1 MKITIFGTASKNE
14 KFAKS
19 PYDDNS
25 FIFETIEVQTTYQ
38 AFQLLVNNFCLNI
51 TLDLKGPSKSRRL
64 KTDLEPH
71 IIKTF
76 DHLLFDFECKS
87 EFNKNMALD
96 YFKNTQCT
104 IGQSRSYD
112 GVNNFNLKGIIK
124 TAPMSLK
131 ELKVLQ
137 AKIQKELSEYGKYTT
152 DTLRITYY
160 TAPLN
165 KDNILLD
172 NPNGSVLM
180 PIGANITDYY
190 NNIDL
195 DCKFN
200 ITSKETTEICKTIF
214 KNLGFI
220 LVDINANGSIK
231 YTKDSEDYIWYP
243 NNPYIMNH
251 TESYMSV
258 NIWKEAIKYEPT
270 FDITPYID
278 YKADIVVD
286 RNFTE
291 IESELDSIVESF
303 LFKHNGALTLRAPM
317 GSGKTTFIDRI
328 IESALERDFKIA
340 IITNRVTLAE
350 DYKRKYKKFLYYKDY
365 TDAIKAKN
373 TKDSNGISGEE
384 AIRLIQNYDSSNNV
398 NNAINSNNTS
408 NSNNTNDASNSN
420 NTNNTNNTNSGSKTK
435 KPKIVRSKG
444 KSLIC
449 QYDSFSYFDLD
460 DYDLIILDEFV
471 SLLMHTRSALNS
483 KTENLIKFYTA
494 LNKKVVVADA
504 FLSKYIV
511 DNMFTKS
518 LNVVSYTKNNTEL
531 YSCNDS
537 NTFYTLIKNALDSN
551 KKITISTTSIKV
563 VHIVEEMCKKLNKK
577 IVVFNKEIDSV
588 SKDIIYDKIRS
599 KEAPDCDVFIY
610 TPVLTVGVNILNDV
624 DVHFHYDSASSTDVI
639 SSLQMMGR
647 ARFAKKI
654 IYYVMNKK
662 YNACIN
668 YDLLKTT
675 VEKKPKEHTDDSK
688 DRNVEY
694 KRGTVK
700 NLLYH
705 FQVPPG
711 KDYQELSH
719 IGKACLKVDVFNNM
733 TLCDYKKSF
742 DILLSFNFSKIPI
755 ELRKIGGD
763 ILKLMNIKIQDSKDS
778 EL

>member
-19 PYDDNS
+19 PFDDNS
-25 FIFETIEVQTTYQ
+25 FIFETIDVETTYQ
-38 AFQLLVNNFCLNI
+38 AFKLLVNNFCLNI
-51 TLDLKGPSKSRRL
+51 ALNLKEPSRSRRL

-71 IIKTF
+71 IVKTF

-137 AKIQKELSEYGKYTT
+137 AKIQKELSGYGKYTT

-180 PIGANITDYY
+180 SVGTNITDYY

-195 DCKFN
+195 DHKFN
-200 ITSKETTEICKTIF
+200 ITSDETAEICKTIF
-214 KNLGFI
+214 KNIGFI
-220 LVDINANGSIK
+220 LVDINVNGSMK

-258 NIWKEAIKYEPT
+258 NIWKEARKYEPT

-286 RNFTE
+286 KNFTE
-291 IESELDSIVESF
+291 IKSELDSIVESF

-340 IITNRVTLAE
+340 IITNRITLAE
-350 DYKRKYKKFLYYKDY
+350 DYKRKYEKFLYYKDY
-365 TDAIKAKN
+365 TDAVKAKN
-373 TKDSNGISGEE
+373 TYK
-384 AIRLIQNYDSSNNV
+384 NN
-398 NNAINSNNTS
+398 
-408 NSNNTNDASNSN
+408 
-420 NTNNTNNTNSGSKTK
+420 

-444 KSLIC
+444 RSLIC
-449 QYDSFSYFDLD
+449 QYDSLRYFDLD
-460 DYDLIILDEFV
+460 DYDLVILDEV
-471 SLLMHTRSALNS
+471 MSLLMHTRTALNS
-483 KTENLIKFYTA
+483 KTDNLIKFYTA
-494 LNKKVVVADA
+494 LKFKKVVVADA

-511 DNMFTKS
+511 DNMFTKP
-518 LNVVSYTKNNTEL
+518 LNVVSYTKNDTEL
-531 YSCNDS
+531 YSCYDS
-537 NTFYTLIKNALDSN
+537 NTFYSLIKNALDSN
-551 KKITISTTSIKV
+551 KKITISTTSVKV
-563 VHIVEEMCKKLNKK
+563 VSIIKEICYILNKK
-577 IVVFNKEIDSV
+577 IIIFDKETNDK
-588 SKDIIYDKIRS
+588 SKDIIYDKIKS
-599 KEAPDCDVFIY
+599 KERLDWDVFIY

-624 DVHFHYDSASSTDVI
+624 DIHFHYDSASSTDVV
-639 SSLQMMGR
+639 SSLQMLGR
-647 ARFAKKI
+647 VRFAKKI
-654 IYYVMNKK
+654 IYYVMDKK

-675 VEKKPKEHTDDSK
+675 IEKNPSEHMDDSRE
-688 DRNVEY
+688 RNVVY
-694 KRGTVK
+694 KRGSIK

-705 FQVPPG
+705 FYVPQG
-711 KDYQELSH
+711 KDHQELDH
-719 IGKACLKVDVFNNM
+719 IGKACLKVDIFNNM
-733 TLCDYKKSF
+733 TLCDYKKTF
-742 DILLSFNFSKIPI
+742 DILLSFNFSRIPI
-755 ELRKIGGD
+755 ELREIEGD
-763 ILKLMNIKIQDSKDS
+763 VLKLMDIKIPDSKDS
-778 EL
+778 TGVYIE

>member
-19 PYDDNS
+19 PYGDNS

-51 TLDLKGPSKSRRL
+51 ALDLKGPSKSRRL

-76 DHLLFDFECKS
+76 DHLLFDFECRS

-96 YFKNTQCT
+96 YFKSTQCT

-180 PIGANITDYY
+180 PVGSNITDYY

-328 IESALERDFKIA
+328 IEYALEQDFKIA
-340 IITNRVTLAE
+340 VITNRVTLAE
-350 DYKRKYKKFLYYKDY
+350 DYKRKYEKFLYYKDY
-365 TDAIKAKN
+365 IDAIKARDAE
-373 TKDSNGISGEE
+373 DSENSNNISGEE
-384 AIRLIQNYDSSNNV
+384 AIRIIQNYDSSNIAS
-398 NNAINSNNTS
+398 NASNTS
-408 NSNNTNDASNSN
+408 TI
-420 NTNNTNNTNSGSKTK
+420 TKTK

-449 QYDSFSYFDLD
+449 QYDSFRHFALD
-460 DYDLIILDEFV
+460 DYDLIILDEFM

-511 DNMFTKS
+511 DNMFAKP

-563 VHIVEEMCKKLNKK
+563 VDIIKEMCKKLNKK
-577 IVVFNKEIDSV
+577 IIVFNKETDLV

-599 KEAPDCDVFIY
+599 KEALDCDVLIY

-639 SSLQMMGR
+639 SSLQMLGR

>member
-76 DHLLFDFECKS
+76 DHLLFDFECRS

-180 PIGANITDYY
+180 HVGSNITDYY

-291 IESELDSIVESF
+291 IKSELDSIVESF

-328 IESALERDFKIA
+328 IEYALEQDFKIA
-340 IITNRVTLAE
+340 IITNRITLAE

-373 TKDSNGISGEE
+373 AHKNNNDSN
-384 AIRLIQNYDSSNNV
+384 N
-398 NNAINSNNTS
+398 
-408 NSNNTNDASNSN
+408 
-420 NTNNTNNTNSGSKTK
+420 

-460 DYDLIILDEFV
+460 DYDLIILDEFM
-471 SLLMHTRSALNS
+471 SLLMHTRTALNS
-483 KTENLIKFYTA
+483 KTDNLIKFYTA

-511 DNMFTKS
+511 DNMFTKP

-551 KKITISTTSIKV
+551 KKITVSTTSIKV
-563 VHIVEEMCKKLNKK
+563 VHVVEEMCKKLNKK

-599 KEAPDCDVFIY
+599 KEALDCDVFIY
-610 TPVLTVGVNILNDV
+610 TPVLTVGINILNDV

-639 SSLQMMGR
+639 SSLQMLGR

-675 VEKKPKEHTDDSK
+675 VEKNSSEHTNDLKS
-688 DRNVEY
+688 RNAEY
-694 KRGTVK
+694 KRGSVK
-700 NLLYH
+700 NLLYN
-705 FQVPPG
+705 FQPSTNNG
-711 KDYQELSH
+711 KQELNH

-742 DILLSFNFSKIPI
+742 EILLSFNFSKMPI
-755 ELRKIGGD
+755 ELKEMEGD

-778 EL
+778 DIF

>member
-76 DHLLFDFECKS
+76 DHLLFDFECRS

-96 YFKNTQCT
+96 YFKSTQCT

-180 PIGANITDYY
+180 PIGTNVTDYY

-291 IESELDSIVESF
+291 IKSELDSIVESF

-328 IESALERDFKIA
+328 IEYALEQDFKIA

-350 DYKRKYKKFLYYKDY
+350 DYKRKYEKFLYYKDY
-365 TDAIKAKN
+365 TDAIKARDSSN
-373 TKDSNGISGEE
+373 TKDSNDISGEE
-384 AIRLIQNYDSSNNV
+384 AIRIIQNYDSSNI
-398 NNAINSNNTS
+398 ASNTS
-408 NSNNTNDASNSN
+408 NTS
-420 NTNNTNNTNSGSKTK
+420 SGTKTK

-449 QYDSFSYFDLD
+449 QYDSFRHFALD
-460 DYDLIILDEFV
+460 DYDLIILDEFM

-511 DNMFTKS
+511 DNMFTKP

-563 VHIVEEMCKKLNKK
+563 VRVVEEICKKLNKK
-577 IVVFNKEIDSV
+577 IVVFNKEIEE
-588 SKDIIYDKIRS
+588 KDKNIIYDKIRS

-639 SSLQMMGR
+639 SSLQMLGR

>member
-51 TLDLKGPSKSRRL
+51 ALDLKGPGKSRRL

-96 YFKNTQCT
+96 YFKSTQCT

-172 NPNGSVLM
+172 NPNGSMLM
-180 PIGANITDYY
+180 PIGTNVTDYY

-231 YTKDSEDYIWYP
+231 YTKDSENYIWYP

-291 IESELDSIVESF
+291 IKSELDSIVEAF

-328 IESALERDFKIA
+328 IEAALERDFKVA

-365 TDAIKAKN
+365 TDAIKAK
-373 TKDSNGISGEE
+373 DSKNSNNISGEE
-384 AIRLIQNYDSSNNV
+384 AIRLIESYSNVDNV
-398 NNAINSNNTS
+398 SNLNNANTS
-408 NSNNTNDASNSN
+408 FVT
-420 NTNNTNNTNSGSKTK
+420 KTK

-449 QYDSFSYFDLD
+449 QYDSFRHFDLD
-460 DYDLIILDEFV
+460 DYDLIILDEFM

-494 LNKKVVVADA
+494 LNKKVIVADA

-511 DNMFTKS
+511 DNMFTKP

-563 VHIVEEMCKKLNKK
+563 VDIIKQMCYILNKK
-577 IVVFNKEIDSV
+577 IIIFNKETGSV
-588 SKDIIYDKIRS
+588 SKNIIYDKIRS
-599 KEAPDCDVFIY
+599 KEALDCDVFIY

-624 DVHFHYDSASSTDVI
+624 DIHFHYDSASSTDVI
-639 SSLQMMGR
+639 SSLQMLGR
-647 ARFAKKI
+647 ARFSKKI

-688 DRNVEY
+688 DRDVEY

-705 FQVPPG
+705 FHVPPG

>member
-51 TLDLKGPSKSRRL
+51 ALDLKGPGKSRRL

-96 YFKNTQCT
+96 YFKSTQCT

-172 NPNGSVLM
+172 NPNGSMLM
-180 PIGANITDYY
+180 PIGTNVTDYY

-231 YTKDSEDYIWYP
+231 YTKDSENYIWYP

-291 IESELDSIVESF
+291 IKSELDSIVEAF

-328 IESALERDFKIA
+328 IEAALERDFKVA

-373 TKDSNGISGEE
+373 N
-384 AIRLIQNYDSSNNV
+384 
-398 NNAINSNNTS
+398 
-408 NSNNTNDASNSN
+408 
-420 NTNNTNNTNSGSKTK
+420 K

-449 QYDSFSYFDLD
+449 QYDSFRHFDLD
-460 DYDLIILDEFV
+460 DYDLIILDEFM

-511 DNMFTKS
+511 DNMFTKP

-563 VHIVEEMCKKLNKK
+563 VDIIKQMCYILNKK
-577 IVVFNKEIDSV
+577 IIIFNKETGSV
-588 SKDIIYDKIRS
+588 SKNIIYDKIRS
-599 KEAPDCDVFIY
+599 KEALDCDVFIY

-624 DVHFHYDSASSTDVI
+624 DIHFHYDSASSTDVI
-639 SSLQMMGR
+639 SSLQMLGR
-647 ARFAKKI
+647 ARFSKKI

-688 DRNVEY
+688 DRDVEY

-705 FQVPPG
+705 FHVPPG

-742 DILLSFNFSKIPI
+742 DVLLSFNFSKIPI

>member
-51 TLDLKGPSKSRRL
+51 ALDLKGPGKSRRL

-96 YFKNTQCT
+96 YFKSTQCT

-172 NPNGSVLM
+172 NPNGSMLM
-180 PIGANITDYY
+180 PIGTNVTDYY

-231 YTKDSEDYIWYP
+231 YTKDSENYIWYP

-291 IESELDSIVESF
+291 IKSELDSIVEAF

-328 IESALERDFKIA
+328 IEAALERDFKVA

-373 TKDSNGISGEE
+373 TK
-384 AIRLIQNYDSSNNV
+384 
-398 NNAINSNNTS
+398 
-408 NSNNTNDASNSN
+408 
-420 NTNNTNNTNSGSKTK
+420 
-435 KPKIVRSKG
+435 
-444 KSLIC
+444 KS
-449 QYDSFSYFDLD
+449 
-460 DYDLIILDEFV
+460 
-471 SLLMHTRSALNS
+471 
-483 KTENLIKFYTA
+483 
-494 LNKKVVVADA
+494 
-504 FLSKYIV
+504 
-511 DNMFTKS
+511 
-518 LNVVSYTKNNTEL
+518 TKNQ
-531 YSCNDS
+531 
-537 NTFYTLIKNALDSN
+537 K
-551 KKITISTTSIKV
+551 
-563 VHIVEEMCKKLNKK
+563 
-577 IVVFNKEIDSV
+577 
-588 SKDIIYDKIRS
+588 
-599 KEAPDCDVFIY
+599 
-610 TPVLTVGVNILNDV
+610 
-624 DVHFHYDSASSTDVI
+624 
-639 SSLQMMGR
+639 
-647 ARFAKKI
+647 
-654 IYYVMNKK
+654 
-662 YNACIN
+662 
-668 YDLLKTT
+668 
-675 VEKKPKEHTDDSK
+675 
-688 DRNVEY
+688 
-694 KRGTVK
+694 
-700 NLLYH
+700 
-705 FQVPPG
+705 
-711 KDYQELSH
+711 
-719 IGKACLKVDVFNNM
+719 
-733 TLCDYKKSF
+733 
-742 DILLSFNFSKIPI
+742 
-755 ELRKIGGD
+755 
-763 ILKLMNIKIQDSKDS
+763 
-778 EL
+778 

>member
-51 TLDLKGPSKSRRL
+51 TLDLKGPGRSRRL

-96 YFKNTQCT
+96 YFKSTQCT

-124 TAPMSLK
+124 TTPMSLK

-180 PIGANITDYY
+180 PVGSNITDYY

-220 LVDINANGSIK
+220 LVDINANGSVK

-278 YKADIVVD
+278 YEADIVVD

-328 IESALERDFKIA
+328 IEYALEQDFKIA
-340 IITNRVTLAE
+340 VITNRVTLAE
-350 DYKRKYKKFLYYKDY
+350 DYKRKYEKFLYYKDY
-365 TDAIKAKN
+365 TDAIKARDAEDS
-373 TKDSNGISGEE
+373 KDSNDISGEE
-384 AIRLIQNYDSSNNV
+384 AIRIIESYSNT
-398 NNAINSNNTS
+398 NNTS
-408 NSNNTNDASNSN
+408 NSNNTND
-420 NTNNTNNTNSGSKTK
+420 TNNTSTISKTK

-449 QYDSFSYFDLD
+449 QYDSFRHFALD
-460 DYDLIILDEFV
+460 DYDLIILDEFM

-511 DNMFTKS
+511 DNMFTKP

-563 VHIVEEMCKKLNKK
+563 VHVVEEMCKKLNKK
-577 IVVFNKEIDSV
+577 IVVFNKETDLV

-599 KEAPDCDVFIY
+599 KEALDCDVFIY

-639 SSLQMMGR
+639 SSLQMLGR

-742 DILLSFNFSKIPI
+742 DILLSFNFSKEPI
-755 ELRKIGGD
+755 EIRKMGGD

>member
-76 DHLLFDFECKS
+76 DHLLFDFECRS

-180 PIGANITDYY
+180 PVGSNITDYY

-278 YKADIVVD
+278 YKADIVID

-328 IESALERDFKIA
+328 IEYALEQDFKIA
-340 IITNRVTLAE
+340 IITNRITLAE

-373 TKDSNGISGEE
+373 AHKNNNDSN
-384 AIRLIQNYDSSNNV
+384 N
-398 NNAINSNNTS
+398 
-408 NSNNTNDASNSN
+408 
-420 NTNNTNNTNSGSKTK
+420 

-460 DYDLIILDEFV
+460 DYDLIILDEFM
-471 SLLMHTRSALNS
+471 SLLMHTRTALNS
-483 KTENLIKFYTA
+483 KTDNLIKFYTA

-511 DNMFTKS
+511 DNMFTKP
-518 LNVVSYTKNNTEL
+518 LNVVSYTKNDTEL

-551 KKITISTTSIKV
+551 KKITVSTTSIKV
-563 VHIVEEMCKKLNKK
+563 VHVVEEMCKKLNKK

-599 KEAPDCDVFIY
+599 KEALDCDVFIY

-639 SSLQMMGR
+639 SSLQMLGR

-675 VEKKPKEHTDDSK
+675 VEKNSSEHTNDLKS
-688 DRNVEY
+688 RNAEY
-694 KRGTVK
+694 KRGSVK
-700 NLLYH
+700 NLLYN
-705 FQVPPG
+705 FQPSTNNG
-711 KDYQELSH
+711 KQELNH

-742 DILLSFNFSKIPI
+742 EILLSFNFSKMPI
-755 ELRKIGGD
+755 ELKEMEGD

-778 EL
+778 DIF

>member
-96 YFKNTQCT
+96 YFKSTQCT

-137 AKIQKELSEYGKYTT
+137 AKIQKELSDYGKYTT

-180 PIGANITDYY
+180 PVGSNITDYY

-291 IESELDSIVESF
+291 IKSELDSIVESF

-328 IESALERDFKIA
+328 IEYALEQDFKIA

-350 DYKRKYKKFLYYKDY
+350 DYKRKYNKFLYYKDY
-365 TDAIKAKN
+365 TDAIKAKDS
-373 TKDSNGISGEE
+373 KDSNGISGEE
-384 AIRLIQNYDSSNNV
+384 AIRLIESYSNT
-398 NNAINSNNTS
+398 NNTS
-408 NSNNTNDASNSN
+408 NSNNTNNTDNASSD
-420 NTNNTNNTNSGSKTK
+420 TKTK

-449 QYDSFSYFDLD
+449 QYDSFRHFDLD
-460 DYDLIILDEFV
+460 DYDLIILDEFM

-511 DNMFTKS
+511 DNMFTKP
-518 LNVVSYTKNNTEL
+518 LNVVSYTKNDTEL

-537 NTFYTLIKNALDSN
+537 NTFYALIKNALDSN

-563 VHIVEEMCKKLNKK
+563 VDIIKEMCYILNKK
-577 IVVFNKEIDSV
+577 IIIFNKETNPV

-599 KEAPDCDVFIY
+599 KEALGCDVFIY

-624 DVHFHYDSASSTDVI
+624 DIHFHYDSANSTDVI
-639 SSLQMMGR
+639 SSLQMLGR
-647 ARFAKKI
+647 ARFSKKI

-675 VEKKPKEHTDDSK
+675 VEKKPEEHTDDSK
-688 DRNVEY
+688 DRNAEY
-694 KRGTVK
+694 KRGSVK

-705 FQVPPG
+705 FHVPPG

-778 EL
+778 DTF

>member
-51 TLDLKGPSKSRRL
+51 ALDLKGPSKSRRL

-87 EFNKNMALD
+87 EFNKNTALD
-96 YFKNTQCT
+96 YFKSTQCT

-180 PIGANITDYY
+180 PVGTNVTDYY

-231 YTKDSEDYIWYP
+231 YTKDSENYIWYP

-291 IESELDSIVESF
+291 IKSELDSIVEAF

-328 IESALERDFKIA
+328 IEYALEQDFKIA

-365 TDAIKAKN
+365 TNAIKAKN
-373 TKDSNGISGEE
+373 DYK
-384 AIRLIQNYDSSNNV
+384 NNNDC
-398 NNAINSNNTS
+398 NN
-408 NSNNTNDASNSN
+408 
-420 NTNNTNNTNSGSKTK
+420 

-449 QYDSFSYFDLD
+449 QYDSFNYFDLD
-460 DYDLIILDEFV
+460 DYDLIILDEFM
-471 SLLMHTRSALNS
+471 SLLMHTRTALNS

-511 DNMFTKS
+511 DNMFTKP

-563 VHIVEEMCKKLNKK
+563 VDIIKEMCYILNKK
-577 IVVFNKEIDSV
+577 IIIFNKETSSV
-588 SKDIIYDKIRS
+588 SKNIIYDKIRS
-599 KEAPDCDVFIY
+599 KEALDCDVFIY

-624 DVHFHYDSASSTDVI
+624 DIHFHYDSASSTDVI
-639 SSLQMMGR
+639 SSLQMLGR
-647 ARFAKKI
+647 ARFSKKI

-662 YNACIN
+662 YNTCIN

-688 DRNVEY
+688 DRDVEY

-705 FQVPPG
+705 FHVPPG

-742 DILLSFNFSKIPI
+742 DILLSFNFSKTPI
-755 ELRKIGGD
+755 ELKEMEGD
-763 ILKLMNIKIQDSKDS
+763 VLKLMDIKIQDSKDYDTF
-778 EL
+778 

>member
-51 TLDLKGPSKSRRL
+51 ALDLKGPSKSRRL

-96 YFKNTQCT
+96 YFKSTQCT

-180 PIGANITDYY
+180 PIGTNITDYY

-291 IESELDSIVESF
+291 IKSELDSIVESF

-328 IESALERDFKIA
+328 IEAALERDFKVA

-365 TDAIKAKN
+365 TDAIKAK
-373 TKDSNGISGEE
+373 DSKNEKKPNEISGEE
-384 AIRLIQNYDSSNNV
+384 AIRLIESFDGSSPNP
-398 NNAINSNNTS
+398 NTS
-408 NSNNTNDASNSN
+408 N
-420 NTNNTNNTNSGSKTK
+420 TK
-435 KPKIVRSKG
+435 KIQKPKIVRPKG

-449 QYDSFSYFDLD
+449 QYDSFRHFALD
-460 DYDLIILDEFV
+460 DYDLIILDEFM
-471 SLLMHTRSALNS
+471 SLLMHTRSGLNS

-504 FLSKYIV
+504 FLCKYIV
-511 DNMFTKS
+511 DNMFTKP

-563 VHIVEEMCKKLNKK
+563 VDIIKEMCYKLNKK
-577 IVVFNKEIDSV
+577 IIIFNKETSLA

-599 KEAPDCDVFIY
+599 KEALDCDVFIY

-624 DVHFHYDSASSTDVI
+624 DIHFHYDSASSTDVI
-639 SSLQMMGR
+639 SSLQMLGR
-647 ARFAKKI
+647 ARFSKKI

-675 VEKKPKEHTDDSK
+675 IEKKPYEYTDDSK
-688 DRNVEY
+688 DRNTEY

-705 FQVPPG
+705 FHVPPG
-711 KDYQELSH
+711 KDYQELDH

-742 DILLSFNFSKIPI
+742 DILLSFNFSSKPI
-755 ELRKIGGD
+755 EIRRIGGD

-778 EL
+778 

>member
-76 DHLLFDFECKS
+76 DHLLFDFECRS

-96 YFKNTQCT
+96 YFKSTQCT

-137 AKIQKELSEYGKYTT
+137 TKIQKELSEYGKYTT

-180 PIGANITDYY
+180 PIGTNVTDYY

-291 IESELDSIVESF
+291 IKSELDSIVESF

-328 IESALERDFKIA
+328 IEYALEQDFKIA

-350 DYKRKYKKFLYYKDY
+350 DYKRKYEKFLYYKDY
-365 TDAIKAKN
+365 TDAIKARDSSN
-373 TKDSNGISGEE
+373 TKDSNDISGEE
-384 AIRLIQNYDSSNNV
+384 AIRIIQNYDSSNI
-398 NNAINSNNTS
+398 ASNTS
-408 NSNNTNDASNSN
+408 NTS
-420 NTNNTNNTNSGSKTK
+420 SGTKTK

-449 QYDSFSYFDLD
+449 QYDSFRHFALD
-460 DYDLIILDEFV
+460 DYDLIILDEFM

-511 DNMFTKS
+511 DNMFTKP

-563 VHIVEEMCKKLNKK
+563 VHVVEEICKKLNKK
-577 IVVFNKEIDSV
+577 IVVFNKEIEE
-588 SKDIIYDKIRS
+588 KDKNIIYDKIRS

-639 SSLQMMGR
+639 SSLQMLGR

>member
-1 MKITIFGTASKNE
+1 
-14 KFAKS
+14 FAKS

-51 TLDLKGPSKSRRL
+51 ALDLKGPSKSRRL

-76 DHLLFDFECKS
+76 DHLLFDFECRS

-96 YFKNTQCT
+96 YFKSTQCT

-137 AKIQKELSEYGKYTT
+137 AKIQKELSDYGKYTT

-180 PIGANITDYY
+180 PVGSNITDYY

-328 IESALERDFKIA
+328 IEYALEQDFKIA
-340 IITNRVTLAE
+340 VITNRVTLAE
-350 DYKRKYKKFLYYKDY
+350 DYKRKYEKFLYYKDY
-365 TDAIKAKN
+365 IDAIKARDAE
-373 TKDSNGISGEE
+373 DSENSNNISGEE
-384 AIRLIQNYDSSNNV
+384 AIRIIQNYDSSNI
-398 NNAINSNNTS
+398 ASNTS
-408 NSNNTNDASNSN
+408 NTSTI
-420 NTNNTNNTNSGSKTK
+420 TKTK

-449 QYDSFSYFDLD
+449 QYDSFRHFALD
-460 DYDLIILDEFV
+460 DYDLIILDEFM

-511 DNMFTKS
+511 DNMFTKP
-518 LNVVSYTKNNTEL
+518 LNVVSYTKNDTEL

-563 VHIVEEMCKKLNKK
+563 VDIIKEMCKKLNKK
-577 IVVFNKEIDSV
+577 IIIFNKETDLA

-599 KEAPDCDVFIY
+599 KEALDCDVLIY
-610 TPVLTVGVNILNDV
+610 TPVLTVGINILNDV

-694 KRGTVK
+694 KRGT
-700 NLLYH
+700 
-705 FQVPPG
+705 
-711 KDYQELSH
+711 
-719 IGKACLKVDVFNNM
+719 
-733 TLCDYKKSF
+733 
-742 DILLSFNFSKIPI
+742 
-755 ELRKIGGD
+755 
-763 ILKLMNIKIQDSKDS
+763 
-778 EL
+778 

>member
-51 TLDLKGPSKSRRL
+51 ALDLKGPSKSRRL

-76 DHLLFDFECKS
+76 DHLLFDFECRS

-96 YFKNTQCT
+96 YFKSTQCT

-180 PIGANITDYY
+180 PVGSNITDYY

-328 IESALERDFKIA
+328 IEYALEQDFKIA
-340 IITNRVTLAE
+340 VITNRVTLAE
-350 DYKRKYKKFLYYKDY
+350 DYKRKYEKFLYYKDY
-365 TDAIKAKN
+365 IDAIKARDAE
-373 TKDSNGISGEE
+373 DSENSNNISGEE
-384 AIRLIQNYDSSNNV
+384 AIRIIQNYDSSNI
-398 NNAINSNNTS
+398 ASNTS
-408 NSNNTNDASNSN
+408 NTSTI
-420 NTNNTNNTNSGSKTK
+420 TKTK

-449 QYDSFSYFDLD
+449 QYDSFRHFALD
-460 DYDLIILDEFV
+460 DYDLIILDEFM

-511 DNMFTKS
+511 DNMFTKP

-563 VHIVEEMCKKLNKK
+563 VDIIKEMCKKLNKK
-577 IVVFNKEIDSV
+577 IIVFNKETDLV

-599 KEAPDCDVFIY
+599 KEALDCDVLIY
-610 TPVLTVGVNILNDV
+610 TPVLTVGINILNDV

-675 VEKKPKEHTDDSK
+675 VEKKPKEHTDDYK

>member
-51 TLDLKGPSKSRRL
+51 ALDLKGPGKSRRL

-96 YFKNTQCT
+96 YFKSTQCT

-172 NPNGSVLM
+172 NPNGSMLM
-180 PIGANITDYY
+180 PIGTNVTDYY

-231 YTKDSEDYIWYP
+231 YTKDSENYIWYP

-291 IESELDSIVESF
+291 IKSELDSIVEAF

-328 IESALERDFKIA
+328 IEAALERDFKVA

-365 TDAIKAKN
+365 TDAIKAK
-373 TKDSNGISGEE
+373 DSKNSNNISGEE
-384 AIRLIQNYDSSNNV
+384 AIRLIESYSNVDNV
-398 NNAINSNNTS
+398 SNLNNANTS
-408 NSNNTNDASNSN
+408 FVT
-420 NTNNTNNTNSGSKTK
+420 KTK

-449 QYDSFSYFDLD
+449 QYDSFRHFDLD
-460 DYDLIILDEFV
+460 DYDLIILDEFM

-511 DNMFTKS
+511 DNMFTKP

-563 VHIVEEMCKKLNKK
+563 VDIIKQMCYILNKK
-577 IVVFNKEIDSV
+577 IIIFNKETGSV
-588 SKDIIYDKIRS
+588 SKNIIYDKIRS
-599 KEAPDCDVFIY
+599 KEALDCDVFIY

-624 DVHFHYDSASSTDVI
+624 DIHFHYDSASSTDVI
-639 SSLQMMGR
+639 SSLQMLGR
-647 ARFAKKI
+647 ARFSKKI

-688 DRNVEY
+688 DRDVEY

-705 FQVPPG
+705 FHVPPG

-763 ILKLMNIKIQDSKDS
+763 ILKLMNIKIQNSKDS
-778 EL
+778 DTF

>member
-96 YFKNTQCT
+96 YFKHTQCT

-124 TAPMSLK
+124 TSPMSLK

-137 AKIQKELSEYGKYTT
+137 AKIQKELSKYGKYTT

-172 NPNGSVLM
+172 NPNGSVLLS
-180 PIGANITDYY
+180 IGTNITDYY

-258 NIWKEAIKYEPT
+258 NVWKEAIKYEPT

-291 IESELDSIVESF
+291 IKSELDSIVESF

-328 IESALERDFKIA
+328 IEYALDQDFKIA

-350 DYKRKYKKFLYYKDY
+350 DYKRKYEKFLYYKDY
-365 TDAIKAKN
+365 TDAIKARDSSN
-373 TKDSNGISGEE
+373 TNNSNDISGEE
-384 AIRLIQNYDSSNNV
+384 AIRIIESYSNN

-408 NSNNTNDASNSN
+408 NTSSDT
-420 NTNNTNNTNSGSKTK
+420 KTK

-449 QYDSFSYFDLD
+449 QYDSFRHFALD
-460 DYDLIILDEFV
+460 DYDLIILDEFM

-511 DNMFTKS
+511 DNMFTKP

-563 VHIVEEMCKKLNKK
+563 VRVVEEICKKLNKK
-577 IVVFNKEIDSV
+577 IVVFNKEIEE
-588 SKDIIYDKIRS
+588 KDKNIIYDKIRS
-599 KEAPDCDVFIY
+599 KEALDCDVFIY

-624 DVHFHYDSASSTDVI
+624 DAHFHYDSASSTDVI
-639 SSLQMMGR
+639 SSLQMLGR

>member
-51 TLDLKGPSKSRRL
+51 ALDLKGPSKSRRL

-76 DHLLFDFECKS
+76 DHLLFDFECRS

-96 YFKNTQCT
+96 YFKSTQCT

-137 AKIQKELSEYGKYTT
+137 AKIQKELSDYGKYTT

-180 PIGANITDYY
+180 PVGSNITDYY

-328 IESALERDFKIA
+328 IEYALEQDFKIA
-340 IITNRVTLAE
+340 VITNRVTLAE
-350 DYKRKYKKFLYYKDY
+350 DYKRKYEKFLYYKDY
-365 TDAIKAKN
+365 IDAIKARDAE
-373 TKDSNGISGEE
+373 DSENSNNISGEE
-384 AIRLIQNYDSSNNV
+384 AIRIIQNYDSSNI
-398 NNAINSNNTS
+398 ASNTS
-408 NSNNTNDASNSN
+408 NTSTI
-420 NTNNTNNTNSGSKTK
+420 TKTK

-449 QYDSFSYFDLD
+449 QYDSFRHFALD
-460 DYDLIILDEFV
+460 DYDLIILDEFM

-511 DNMFTKS
+511 DNMFTKP
-518 LNVVSYTKNNTEL
+518 LNVVSYTKNDTEL

-563 VHIVEEMCKKLNKK
+563 VDIIKEMCKKLNKK
-577 IVVFNKEIDSV
+577 IIIFNKETDLA

-599 KEAPDCDVFIY
+599 KEALDCDVLIY
-610 TPVLTVGVNILNDV
+610 TPVLTVGINILNDV

>member
-51 TLDLKGPSKSRRL
+51 ALDLKGPGKSRRL

-96 YFKNTQCT
+96 YFKSTQCT

-180 PIGANITDYY
+180 PIGTNVTDYY

-231 YTKDSEDYIWYP
+231 YTKDSENYIWYP

-270 FDITPYID
+270 FDITPFID

-291 IESELDSIVESF
+291 IKSELDSIVEAF

-328 IESALERDFKIA
+328 IEAALERDFKVA

-365 TDAIKAKN
+365 TDAIKAK
-373 TKDSNGISGEE
+373 DSKNSNDISGEE
-384 AIRLIQNYDSSNNV
+384 AIRLIESYSNTDNV
-398 NNAINSNNTS
+398 SNLNNANTS
-408 NSNNTNDASNSN
+408 FVT
-420 NTNNTNNTNSGSKTK
+420 KTK

-449 QYDSFSYFDLD
+449 QYDSFRHFDLD
-460 DYDLIILDEFV
+460 DYDLIILDEFM

-511 DNMFTKS
+511 DNMFTKP

-537 NTFYTLIKNALDSN
+537 NTFYTLIKNALDTN

-563 VHIVEEMCKKLNKK
+563 VDIIKEMCYILNKK
-577 IVVFNKEIDSV
+577 IIIFNKETSSI
-588 SKDIIYDKIRS
+588 SKNIIYDKIRS
-599 KEAPDCDVFIY
+599 KEALDCDVFIY

-624 DVHFHYDSASSTDVI
+624 DIHFHYDSASSTDVI
-639 SSLQMMGR
+639 SSLQMLGR
-647 ARFAKKI
+647 ARFSKKI

-688 DRNVEY
+688 DRDVEY

-705 FQVPPG
+705 FHVPPG

-763 ILKLMNIKIQDSKDS
+763 ILKLMNLKIQDSKDS

>member
-1 MKITIFGTASKNE
+1 
-14 KFAKS
+14 
-19 PYDDNS
+19 
-25 FIFETIEVQTTYQ
+25 IEVQTTYQ

-51 TLDLKGPSKSRRL
+51 ALDLKGPSKSRRL

-76 DHLLFDFECKS
+76 DHLLFDFECRS

-96 YFKNTQCT
+96 YFKSTQCT
-104 IGQSRSYD
+104 VGQSRSYD

-137 AKIQKELSEYGKYTT
+137 AKIQKELSDYGKYTT

-172 NPNGSVLM
+172 NPNGSALM
-180 PIGANITDYY
+180 PVGSNITDYY

-328 IESALERDFKIA
+328 IEYALEQDFKIA
-340 IITNRVTLAE
+340 VITNRVTLAE
-350 DYKRKYKKFLYYKDY
+350 DYKRKYEKFLYYKDY
-365 TDAIKAKN
+365 TDAIKAEDAE
-373 TKDSNGISGEE
+373 DSNDISGEE
-384 AIRLIQNYDSSNNV
+384 AIRIIQNYDSSNI
-398 NNAINSNNTS
+398 ASNTS
-408 NSNNTNDASNSN
+408 NTSTI
-420 NTNNTNNTNSGSKTK
+420 TKTK

-449 QYDSFSYFDLD
+449 QYDSFRHFALD
-460 DYDLIILDEFV
+460 DYDLIILDEFM

-511 DNMFTKS
+511 DNMFTKP

-537 NTFYTLIKNALDSN
+537 NTFYTLIKNALALN

-563 VHIVEEMCKKLNKK
+563 VDIIKEMCKKLNKK
-577 IVVFNKEIDSV
+577 IIVFNKETDLV

-599 KEAPDCDVFIY
+599 KEALDCDVLIY

-639 SSLQMMGR
+639 SSLQMLGR

-694 KRGTVK
+694 KRGT
-700 NLLYH
+700 
-705 FQVPPG
+705 
-711 KDYQELSH
+711 
-719 IGKACLKVDVFNNM
+719 
-733 TLCDYKKSF
+733 
-742 DILLSFNFSKIPI
+742 
-755 ELRKIGGD
+755 
-763 ILKLMNIKIQDSKDS
+763 
-778 EL
+778 

>member
-76 DHLLFDFECKS
+76 DHLLFDFECRS

-96 YFKNTQCT
+96 YFKSTQCT

-180 PIGANITDYY
+180 PIGTNVTDYY

-291 IESELDSIVESF
+291 IKSELDSIVESF

-328 IESALERDFKIA
+328 IEYALEQDFKIA

-350 DYKRKYKKFLYYKDY
+350 DYKRKYEKFLYYKDY
-365 TDAIKAKN
+365 TDAIKARDSSN
-373 TKDSNGISGEE
+373 TKDSNDISGEE
-384 AIRLIQNYDSSNNV
+384 AIRIIQNYDSSNI
-398 NNAINSNNTS
+398 ASNTS
-408 NSNNTNDASNSN
+408 NAS
-420 NTNNTNNTNSGSKTK
+420 SGTKTK

-449 QYDSFSYFDLD
+449 QYDSFRHFALD
-460 DYDLIILDEFV
+460 DYDLIILDEFM

-511 DNMFTKS
+511 DNMFTKP

-563 VHIVEEMCKKLNKK
+563 VHVVEEICKKLNKK
-577 IVVFNKEIDSV
+577 IVVFNKEIEE
-588 SKDIIYDKIRS
+588 KDKNIIYDKIRS

-639 SSLQMMGR
+639 SSLQMLGR

>member
-51 TLDLKGPSKSRRL
+51 ALDLKGPGKSRRL

-96 YFKNTQCT
+96 YFKSTQCT

-172 NPNGSVLM
+172 NPNGSMLM
-180 PIGANITDYY
+180 PIGTNVTDYY

-231 YTKDSEDYIWYP
+231 YTKDSENYIWYP

-291 IESELDSIVESF
+291 IKSELDSIVEAF

-328 IESALERDFKIA
+328 IEAALERDFKVA

-365 TDAIKAKN
+365 TDAIKAK
-373 TKDSNGISGEE
+373 DSKNSNNISGEE
-384 AIRLIQNYDSSNNV
+384 AIRLIESYSNVDNV
-398 NNAINSNNTS
+398 SNLNNANTS
-408 NSNNTNDASNSN
+408 FVT
-420 NTNNTNNTNSGSKTK
+420 KTK

-449 QYDSFSYFDLD
+449 QYDSFRHFDLD
-460 DYDLIILDEFV
+460 DYDLIILDEFM

-511 DNMFTKS
+511 DNMFTKP

-563 VHIVEEMCKKLNKK
+563 VDIIKEMCYILNKK
-577 IVVFNKEIDSV
+577 IIIFNKETSSI
-588 SKDIIYDKIRS
+588 SKNIIYDKIRS
-599 KEAPDCDVFIY
+599 KEALDCDVFIY

-624 DVHFHYDSASSTDVI
+624 DIHFHYDSASSTDVI
-639 SSLQMMGR
+639 SSLQMLGR
-647 ARFAKKI
+647 ARFSKKI

-675 VEKKPKEHTDDSK
+675 VEKKSYEHTDDSK

-705 FQVPPG
+705 FHVPPG
-711 KDYQELSH
+711 KDYQELDH

-778 EL
+778 DTF

>member
-51 TLDLKGPSKSRRL
+51 ALDLKGPSKSRRL

-96 YFKNTQCT
+96 YFKSTQCT

-180 PIGANITDYY
+180 PVGSNITDYY

-328 IESALERDFKIA
+328 IEYALEQDFKIA

-350 DYKRKYKKFLYYKDY
+350 DYKRKYEKFLYYKDY
-365 TDAIKAKN
+365 IDAIKAK
-373 TKDSNGISGEE
+373 DSEDSENSNNINGEE
-384 AIRLIQNYDSSNNV
+384 AIRIIQNYDSSNI
-398 NNAINSNNTS
+398 ASNTS
-408 NSNNTNDASNSN
+408 NTSTI
-420 NTNNTNNTNSGSKTK
+420 TKTK

-449 QYDSFSYFDLD
+449 QYDSFRHFALD
-460 DYDLIILDEFV
+460 DYDLIILDEFM

-511 DNMFTKS
+511 ANMFTKP

-563 VHIVEEMCKKLNKK
+563 VDIIKEMCKKLNKK
-577 IVVFNKEIDSV
+577 IIVFNKETDLV

-599 KEAPDCDVFIY
+599 KEALDCDVLIY
-610 TPVLTVGVNILNDV
+610 TPVLTVGINILNDV
-624 DVHFHYDSASSTDVI
+624 GVHFHYDSASSTDVI
-639 SSLQMMGR
+639 SSLQMLGR

>member
-96 YFKNTQCT
+96 YFKSTQCT

-124 TAPMSLK
+124 TTPMSLK

-180 PIGANITDYY
+180 PVGTNVTDYY

-258 NIWKEAIKYEPT
+258 NIWKEAMKYEPT

-291 IESELDSIVESF
+291 IKSELDSIVESF

-328 IESALERDFKIA
+328 IEYALEQDFKIA

-365 TDAIKAKN
+365 TNAIKAKN
-373 TKDSNGISGEE
+373 DYK
-384 AIRLIQNYDSSNNV
+384 NNNDC
-398 NNAINSNNTS
+398 NN
-408 NSNNTNDASNSN
+408 
-420 NTNNTNNTNSGSKTK
+420 
-435 KPKIVRSKG
+435 KPKIVRPKG

-449 QYDSFSYFDLD
+449 QYDSFNYFDLD
-460 DYDLIILDEFV
+460 DYDLIILDEFM
-471 SLLMHTRSALNS
+471 SLLMHTRTALNS

-511 DNMFTKS
+511 DNMFTKP

-531 YSCNDS
+531 YSCNDA
-537 NTFYTLIKNALDSN
+537 NTFYTLIKNALDTN

-563 VHIVEEMCKKLNKK
+563 VDIIKEMCHILNKK
-577 IVVFNKEIDSV
+577 IIIFNKETSTI

-599 KEAPDCDVFIY
+599 KEVLDCDVFIY

-624 DVHFHYDSASSTDVI
+624 DIHFHYDSASSTDVI
-639 SSLQMMGR
+639 SSLQMLGR
-647 ARFAKKI
+647 ARFSKKI

-675 VEKKPKEHTDDSK
+675 VEKKPKEYTDDSK
-688 DRNVEY
+688 DRNAEY
-694 KRGTVK
+694 KRGSIK

-705 FQVPPG
+705 FHIPPG

-763 ILKLMNIKIQDSKDS
+763 ILKLMDIKIQDSKDS
-778 EL
+778 DTF